1 MVKRLTKYVS
11 NFKVRPSLD
20 SFHKQVFDKE
30 EADGVTVSV
39 WFFLVL
45 LQVRL
50 RILLLIV
57 NNKQTN

>member
-1 MVKRLTKYVS
+1 MVKRLTKYAS
-11 NFKVRPSLD
+11 NFKARPSLD
-20 SFHKQVFDKE
+20 PFHKQVFDKE
-30 EADGVTVSV
+30 EADEVTVSV

-45 LQVRL
+45 LKDRL